1 MNKRLAV
8 ILSIVTLDAIGI
20 GLIFPILPSLLKEI
34 TGSGSVSLSYGVIL
48 ALYSLAQFI
57 FSPVLGALSDRF
69 GRRPVLLV
77 SIAGATID
85 FLVMATSKAFWVLL
99 VGRAISG
106 MTAANLAVAT
116 AYISDITEEH
126 ERAQRFGYMSACF
139 GIGFIIGPV
148 LGGLLGAMSLRSPFL
163 AAALLNALNFVL
175 VYAVLPESRS
185 LVPAQFDLFAI
196 NPLAPMRRALSLTAL
211 VPLFAI
217 SLIFGLVGNIPGT
230 IWVLYTE
237 DRFNW
242 NGVMVGLSL
251 AVVRP
256 VSRRSAGLSHRP
268 DRETLRRNTNDRDR
282 NRLRQHG
289 VRSHGLGNA
298 RLGGVRSLAALR
310 ARRRRFA
317 GLAVVDGQ
325 SGQRRQAGRASG
337 CAGEHRESHGDH
349 RAARRYE
356 RLRLHEGRRGLARCG
371 CWRHFYMCSPF
382 RCCSRSAPR
391 SRNRPRNSGLYVSP
405 LAFERRT

>member
-85 FLVMATSKAFWVLL
+85 FLVMGTSKAFWVLL

-148 LGGLLGAMSLRSPFL
+148 LGGLLGAMSLRAPFL
-163 AAALLNALNFVL
+163 AAALLNALNFAL

-251 AVVRP
+251 AAFGLCHAGAQAFLTGPIAKRFGEIRTIVIGIVFDSTAFVIMGLATHGWVAFALSP
-256 VSRRSAGLSHRP
+256 VFA
-268 DRETLRRNTNDRDR
+268 
-282 NRLRQHG
+282 
-289 VRSHGLGNA
+289 
-298 RLGGVRSLAALR
+298 LGGVGLPALQSLMANQVSDDKQGELQGVLASLASLTAIIGPLVGTSVY
-310 ARRRRFA
+310 AYTKQTWMGAVWMLAAFLYVFSFPLLFA
-317 GLAVVDGQ
+317 Q
-325 SGQRRQAGRASG
+325 
-337 CAGEHRESHGDH
+337 
-349 RAARRYE
+349 RAAV
-356 RLRLHEGRRGLARCG
+356 AR
-371 CWRHFYMCSPF
+371 PT
-382 RCCSRSAPR
+382 
-391 SRNRPRNSGLYVSP
+391 
-405 LAFERRT
+405 EK

>member
-77 SIAGATID
+77 SIAGATVD

-139 GIGFIIGPV
+139 GVGFIIGPV
-148 LGGLLGAMSLRSPFL
+148 LGGLLGAMSLRAPFL
-163 AAALLNALNFVL
+163 AAALLNALNFTL
-175 VYAVLPESRS
+175 VYTVLPESRS

-230 IWVLYTE
+230 IWVLYTQ

-251 AVVRP
+251 AAFGLCHAGAQAFLTGPIAKRFGEIRTIVIGIVFDSTAFVVM
-256 VSRRSAGLSHRP
+256 GLA
-268 DRETLRRNTNDRDR
+268 T
-282 NRLRQHG
+282 HG
-289 VRSHGLGNA
+289 WVAFALSPLFA
-298 RLGGVRSLAALR
+298 LGGVGLPALQSLMANQVSDDKQGELQGVLASLASLTAIIGPLVGTTVY
-310 ARRRRFA
+310 AYTKQSWIGAVWMLAAFLYVFSFPLLFA
-317 GLAVVDGQ
+317 Q
-325 SGQRRQAGRASG
+325 
-337 CAGEHRESHGDH
+337 
-349 RAARRYE
+349 RAAVT
-356 RLRLHEGRRGLARCG
+356 
-371 CWRHFYMCSPF
+371 
-382 RCCSRSAPR
+382 
-391 SRNRPRNSGLYVSP
+391 RPT
-405 LAFERRT
+405 EK